1 MGYHIPFHLKY
12 DERKCAENG
21 DICWESAVSCITI
34 MAGERGKYMWAE
46 EQIPVLKSCRS
57 SGDGFFLN

>member
-1 MGYHIPFHLKY
+1 MEYPIPSHPKY
-12 DERKCAENG
+12 DERKCGENG

-34 MAGERGKYMWAE
+34 MAGERAE